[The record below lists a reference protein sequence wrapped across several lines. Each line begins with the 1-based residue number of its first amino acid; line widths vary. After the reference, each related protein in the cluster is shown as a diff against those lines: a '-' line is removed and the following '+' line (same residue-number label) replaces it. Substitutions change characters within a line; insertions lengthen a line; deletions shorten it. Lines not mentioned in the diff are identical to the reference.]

1 MKIIR
6 ELSALTKKDQKTAS
20 GIRMANFLAVALV
33 TSVFFLGYDMI
44 HSYETYY
51 IKEYGDY
58 HLSLKDLK
66 KKTFQRF

>member
-33 TSVFFLGYDMI
+33 TSVFFRLWHD
-44 HSYETYY
+44 S
-51 IKEYGDY
+51 
-58 HLSLKDLK
+58 
-66 KKTFQRF
+66 